1 MKPMM
6 TSMSSTMKMNRM
18 IRSSRLAAAL
28 SAILACTV
36 LTSAAALGQATP
48 KEVVDTMS
56 ARVLEILRDEAT
68 STDAKREKVEETIY
82 RHVDFETLSRLV
94 MARNWSRLSE
104 DQQREFMQLFK
115 RHLSDTYGENVDNY
129 RNEKV
134 RVLSERQEKRGDV
147 TVKSKILRGGTDDV
161 FVDYRLRKRND
172 EWRVID
178 VVIEGVSLVA
188 NFRSQFQDIMSNG
201 GPERL
206 LKLLREKS
214 LEPPPSAT

>member
-1 MKPMM
+1 V
-6 TSMSSTMKMNRM
+6 
-18 IRSSRLAAAL
+18 IDHGRSRAGRCAAAAAC
-28 SAILACTV
+28 AIAIAV
-36 LTSAAALGQATP
+36 AAIAQATP

-56 ARVLEILRDEAT
+56 SRVLEILRDDAL
-68 STDAKREKVEETIY
+68 STEEKRGQVEEVIY

-94 MARNWSRLSE
+94 MARNWRKLS
-104 DQQREFMQLFK
+104 DAQKSDFMNEFK

-134 RVLSERQEKRGDV
+134 AVLSSREEKRGDV

-161 FVDYRLRKRND
+161 MVDYRLRRKN
-172 EWRVID
+172 EQWHIID

-188 NFRSQFQDIMSNG
+188 NFRSQFQEIMSNG

-206 LKLLREKS
+206 LKLLREKNVG
-214 LEPPPSAT
+214 PPPGPSSGA